1 MISTQVDGRV
11 WCACRVLAGALA
23 PGPYEI
29 AETGATCDVA
39 ELCHM
44 MGSELVPAEGAPAGS
59 VVAFPADAA

>member
-1 MISTQVDGRV
+1 M
-11 WCACRVLAGALA
+11 LAGALA